1 MRCQNTSAH
10 ELSSLGVSPPDY
22 HSGTR
27 LSELVELGLPACL
40 NVAGRPHR
48 RNLREPGAVVPTK
61 SASCSMAT
69 VLFAVYMGGGVYDI
83 SQVPPLDKNAED
95 NMKKVMG
102 QC

>member
-1 MRCQNTSAH
+1 M
-10 ELSSLGVSPPDY
+10 
-22 HSGTR
+22 
-27 LSELVELGLPACL
+27 
-40 NVAGRPHR
+40 
-48 RNLREPGAVVPTK
+48 VPTE
-61 SASCSMAT
+61 SASHSVAT